1 MIGFDD
7 GRALGP
13 GEQGAVTALPAWMSF
28 MKAATEGKPRV
39 DFARPPGL
47 VTVTIDQ
54 RTGALPYSDN
64 PDVLD
69 EVFLAG
75 TEPTEA
81 AEPPTDAS
89 EDAGAN
95 ETTPP

>member
-1 MIGFDD
+1 M
-7 GRALGP
+7 
-13 GEQGAVTALPAWMSF
+13 TALPAWMSF
-28 MKAATEGKPRV
+28 MKVATEANPRV
-39 DFARPPGL
+39 DFARPPGV
-47 VTVTIDQ
+47 VTGERSTAD
-54 RTGALPYSDN
+54 RGAPYADD
-64 PDVLD
+64 PDVMD